1 MIIFGYPGIGKTTL
15 TTSEDYKTNFVNGV
29 IDLDSSFFSDLDD
42 PFWYKRYTNLA
53 EYISKQGY
61 LVMISTHEKVVSSLK
76 KSTEKKLIIVPS
88 PDLKEKW
95 VEKLDKRRQETGLFK
110 DKKAY
115 LHVKEHF
122 DSDFEM
128 LKKASEWPG
137 YDILELDSMNYEL
150 SDVLNRAFQGME
162 VKNAV
167 R

>member
-15 TTSEDYKTNFVNGV
+15 MTSEDYKTNFVNGV
-29 IDLDSSFFSDLDD
+29 IDLDSMFFSDLDD
-42 PFWYKRYTNLA
+42 PFWYKRYTHLA

-76 KSTEKKLIIVPS
+76 KSPEKKLIIVPS

-95 VEKLDKRRQETGLFK
+95 IEKLDKRRQKTNLFK

-122 DSDFEM
+122 DSDYEM
-128 LKKASEWPG
+128 LLEASKWPG
-137 YDILELDSMNYEL
+137 YDILELDSMNYSL
-150 SDVLNRAFQGME
+150 SDILSGILNGSE
-162 VKNAV
+162 VKNAG
-167 R
+167 

>member
-15 TTSEDYKTNFVNGV
+15 ATSKEAALSMV

-42 PFWYKRYTNLA
+42 PFWYKRYTHLA

-76 KSTEKKLIIVPS
+76 KSPEKKLIIVPS
-88 PDLKEKW
+88 PKIKDKW
-95 VEKLDKRRQETGLFK
+95 IEKLDKRRQKTNLFK

-122 DSDFEM
+122 DSDYEQ
-128 LKKASEWPG
+128 LLKASEWPG
-137 YDILELDSMNYEL
+137 YDILVLDSPNYEL
-150 SDVLNRAFQGME
+150 SYVLARALQGF
-162 VKNAV
+162 AGFGG
-167 R
+167 

>member
-29 IDLDSSFFSDLDD
+29 IDLDSMFFSDLDD
-42 PFWYKRYTNLA
+42 PYWFKRYTNLA

-76 KSTEKKLIIVPS
+76 KSPEKKLIIVPS
-88 PDLKEKW
+88 PKIKDKW
-95 VEKLDKRRQETGLFK
+95 VERLDKRRQKTNLFK

-122 DSDFEM
+122 DSDYEM
-128 LKKASEWPG
+128 LKKASEWPK
-137 YDILELDSMNYEL
+137 YDILELDSMNYSL
-150 SDVLNRAFQGME
+150 SDILIGILKGSE
-162 VKNAV
+162 VKNAG
-167 R
+167 

>member
-29 IDLDSSFFSDLDD
+29 IDLDSMFFSDLDD
-42 PFWYKRYTNLA
+42 PYWFKRYTNLA

-76 KSTEKKLIIVPS
+76 KSPEKKLIIVPS
-88 PDLKEKW
+88 PKIKDKW
-95 VEKLDKRRQETGLFK
+95 VERLDKRRQKTNLFK

-128 LKKASEWPG
+128 LKKASEWPK
-137 YDILELDSMNYEL
+137 YDILELDSMNYSL
-150 SDVLNRAFQGME
+150 SDILSGILKGSE
-162 VKNAV
+162 VKNAG
-167 R
+167 

>member
-15 TTSEDYKTNFVNGV
+15 ATSDRLHSNIADRV

-88 PDLKEKW
+88 PELKEKW
-95 VEKLDKRRQETGLFK
+95 IEKLDKRRQKSGVFK

-122 DSDFEM
+122 DRDYEQ
-128 LKKASEWPG
+128 LLKASTHPG
-137 YDILELDSMNYEL
+137 YDILELDSMNYSL
-150 SDVLNRAFQGME
+150 SDILSGILNGSE
-162 VKNAV
+162 VKNAG
-167 R
+167 

>member
-15 TTSEDYKTNFVNGV
+15 TTSDRLHLNIADRV

-88 PDLKEKW
+88 PELKEKW
-95 VEKLDKRRQETGLFK
+95 IEKLDKRRQKSGVFK

-122 DSDFEM
+122 DRDYEM
-128 LKKASEWPG
+128 LKKASEWPK
-137 YDILELDSMNYEL
+137 YDILELDSMNYSL
-150 SDVLNRAFQGME
+150 SDILSGILNGSE
-162 VKNAV
+162 VKNAG
-167 R
+167 

>member
-15 TTSEDYKTNFVNGV
+15 ATSDRLRLNIVDMV

-42 PFWYKRYTNLA
+42 PFWYKRYTHLA

-76 KSTEKKLIIVPS
+76 KSPEKKLIIVPS

-95 VEKLDKRRQETGLFK
+95 IEKLDKRRQKTGLFK
-110 DKKAY
+110 DKRAY

-122 DSDFEM
+122 DSDYEM
-128 LKKASEWPG
+128 LLRASTWPG
-137 YDILELDSMNYEL
+137 YDILVLDSMNYSL
-150 SDVLNRAFQGME
+150 SDILSRVVEGSE
-162 VKNAV
+162 VKNAG
-167 R
+167 